1 MHSAPIEV
9 FHESVHTGS
18 RTVKIGVISDTHRL
32 LRPEALTA
40 LAGAE
45 RIIHGGDVGGEDIL
59 EALASLA
66 PVTVVRGNTDYQSWA
81 TRLPASELIEI
92 SGKSIYVVHDIEDLG
107 VDPVAAGVD
116 VVIFGHSHQPVL
128 EQRGGGV
135 WYLNPGSA
143 GPRRFGLPVT
153 VARLEVSSLRI
164 AGEIVDLDV

>member
-1 MHSAPIEV
+1 MSQ
-9 FHESVHTGS
+9 
-18 RTVKIGVISDTHRL
+18 TVKIGVISDTHRL
-32 LRPEALTA
+32 LRPEALAA
-40 LAGAE
+40 LTGVE

-59 EALASLA
+59 EALGAIA

-81 TRLPASELIEI
+81 ARLPASELIEVA
-92 SGKSIYVVHDIEDLG
+92 GRSIYVVHDIEDLG

-153 VARLEVSSLRI
+153 VARLEVSSLGI
-164 AGEIVDLDV
+164 EGKIVDLDV

>member
-1 MHSAPIEV
+1 MLPSKAYQEPI
-9 FHESVHTGS
+9 HAISQ
-18 RTVKIGVISDTHRL
+18 TVKIGVISDTHRL
-32 LRPEALTA
+32 LRPEALAA
-40 LAGAE
+40 LTGVE

-59 EALASLA
+59 EALGSIA

-81 TRLPASELIEI
+81 ARLPASELIEVA
-92 SGKSIYVVHDIEDLG
+92 GRSIYVVHDIEDLG

-116 VVIFGHSHQPVL
+116 VVVFGHSHQPVL

-153 VARLEVSSLRI
+153 VARLEVSSLGI
-164 AGEIVDLDV
+164 EGKIVDLDV